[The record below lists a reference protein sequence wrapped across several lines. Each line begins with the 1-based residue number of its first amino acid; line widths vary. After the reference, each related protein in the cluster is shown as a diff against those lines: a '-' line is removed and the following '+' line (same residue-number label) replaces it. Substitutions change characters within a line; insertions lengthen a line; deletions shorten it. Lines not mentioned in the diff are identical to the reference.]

1 MEEENDPEILENM
14 KLDLLD
20 MDVVINNV
28 CASFNIGLK
37 TGVSLNLEN
46 LVMRGWNIEHKT
58 QNKVTVG
65 LRKPRCGAYVYT
77 SGKISVFG
85 NKSEEDA
92 KFAARKLVKMIQK
105 LAIKYPDICT
115 LKYAKFDC
123 SQIKLRNFRV
133 YTIWAS
139 TQFPWD
145 IRLLMFATTNKEC
158 SYEPE
163 LSPSI
168 NYRIKDLK
176 TSVKISYS
184 GCLVIQSRKVSNIYE
199 AIRYLY
205 PKAFPCR
212 KERKKKKVKEKD
224 TKDKDKMWK
233 ANLFKK
239 KKVVKKEK

>member
-46 LVMRGWNIEHKT
+46 LVMRGWNMEYKT

-92 KFAARKLVKMIQK
+92 KFAARKLVKGCIQK
-105 LAIKYPDICT
+105 KKIAEKET
-115 LKYAKFDC
+115 L
-123 SQIKLRNFRV
+123 V
-133 YTIWAS
+133 HT
-139 TQFPWD
+139 
-145 IRLLMFATTNKEC
+145 
-158 SYEPE
+158 
-163 LSPSI
+163 
-168 NYRIKDLK
+168 
-176 TSVKISYS
+176 
-184 GCLVIQSRKVSNIYE
+184 GGG
-199 AIRYLY
+199 
-205 PKAFPCR
+205 
-212 KERKKKKVKEKD
+212 
-224 TKDKDKMWK
+224 
-233 ANLFKK
+233 
-239 KKVVKKEK
+239 